1 MTKTVVQKALAA
13 LHSESRIGPHF
24 KPAVLEYDGIG
35 TVTVEGEV
43 DSIAAKKLGLE
54 RLAALAGV
62 TEVVDRLRV
71 KPAAAMSDG
80 EIRDRL
86 VQSFYEETAFVGL
99 GIRVWRDGVCEI
111 MRQPSEPVRGALDIE
126 VTDGVVTLNGTVPGL
141 ASKRLAGVLAWW
153 VPGSRDV
160 INGIAVEPPE
170 EDAPIRI
177 EEAVRVVLE
186 KNPFIEAGQVRVG
199 VHGRIVRLTGVVHTT
214 DQCDMVENDA
224 WSVFGVDKVINEID
238 VKP

>member
-1 MTKTVVQKALAA
+1 MTVVKKALAA
-13 LHSESRIGPHF
+13 LHSEPRIGPKF
-24 KPAVLEYDGIG
+24 KPAILDYDGIG
-35 TVTVEGEV
+35 TLTVEGEV
-43 DSIAAKKLGLE
+43 DSVAAKKLGLE
-54 RLAALAGV
+54 HLAALAGV
-62 TEVVDRLRV
+62 TEVIDRLRV
-71 KPAAAMSDG
+71 RPAAGMSDG

-86 VQSFYEETAFVGL
+86 VQSFYEETAFAGL
-99 GIRVWRDGVCEI
+99 GIRTWRDGVREVI
-111 MRQPSEPVRGALDIE
+111 RQPSEPVRGSLDIE
-126 VTDGVVTLNGTVPGL
+126 VSDSVVTLNGTVPGL

-186 KNPFIEAGQVRVG
+186 KNPFIEAGQIRVG
-199 VHGRIVRLTGVVHTT
+199 VRGRVVRLTGVVHTT
-214 DQCDMVENDA
+214 EQHDMAENDA

-238 VKP
+238 VRP